1 MLIILV
7 TRKMQINHNEK
18 ATYSLQWLKK
28 KKKTEKSFGEEIEKL
43 ESSYI
48 VGGNMK
54 WYITLEKFVRFL
66 KSYT

>member
-28 KKKTEKSFGEEIEKL
+28 KKD
-43 ESSYI
+43 
-48 VGGNMK
+48 
-54 WYITLEKFVRFL
+54 
-66 KSYT
+66 